1 MRLVCSEDAGGDSRL
16 EIAHG
21 APFALDAVW

>member
-1 MRLVCSEDAGGDSRL
+1 LSLVSSEDAGGDSRL